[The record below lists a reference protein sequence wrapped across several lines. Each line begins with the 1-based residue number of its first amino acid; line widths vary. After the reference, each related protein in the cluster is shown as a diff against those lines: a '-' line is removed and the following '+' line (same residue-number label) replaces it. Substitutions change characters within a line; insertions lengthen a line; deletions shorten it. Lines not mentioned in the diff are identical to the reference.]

1 MADAKAALVMSA
13 RFDEAIARFD
23 AAHAEDPAKD
33 ASGQPAELVYAQR
46 MGAWLAKLAPDAS
59 EALRL
64 AVRCQHIRR
73 WAIWRS
79 DYPEGVAGYRKWR
92 VDEANAHALTAREIL
107 AQAGYEEAMVQRV
120 QALVRKER
128 LKQDPEAQ
136 LLEDVICLVF
146 LENYFAQ
153 FAQKHDEARLV
164 EILRKTWRKMSP
176 LGQRAALGLQL
187 PAPLR
192 AIVGKALA

>member
-1 MADAKAALVMSA
+1 VDGTLVTGV

-23 AAHAEDPAKD
+23 AAHAEDPEKD

-46 MGAWLAKLAPDAS
+46 MSAWLARLAPDAS

-73 WAIWRS
+73 WAIRRA
-79 DYPEGVAGYRKWR
+79 DYPAGTAGYRKWR
-92 VDEANAHALTAREIL
+92 VDEAASHAETAREL
-107 AQAGYEEAMVQRV
+107 LEESGYDGPAIRRV
-120 QALVRKER
+120 QSLLRKEQ

-146 LENYFAQ
+146 LENYLAR
-153 FAQKHDEARLV
+153 FAQKHDEAKLV
-164 EILRKTWRKMSP
+164 DILRKTWNKMSSR
-176 LGQRAALGLQL
+176 GQEAALGLKL

-192 AIVGKALA
+192 AIIERAVSK

>member
-1 MADAKAALVMSA
+1 MSA
-13 RFDEAIARFD
+13 RFGEAIARFD
-23 AAHAEDPAKD
+23 AAHAEDPGKD

-46 MGAWLAKLAPDAS
+46 MSAWLAKLAPDAS

-73 WAIWRS
+73 WAIRRS

-107 AQAGYEEAMVQRV
+107 AQAGYDEATAQRV
-120 QALVRKER
+120 QLLLRKER

-153 FAQKHDEARLV
+153 FAQKHDEAKLV
-164 EILRKTWRKMSP
+164 RIVRMTWAKMSP
-176 LGQRAALGLQL
+176 RGHEAALGLKL
-187 PAPLR
+187 PTPLR
-192 AIVGKALA
+192 AMVEKALAG

>member
-1 MADAKAALVMSA
+1 MMRGAQFSD
-13 RFDEAIARFD
+13 AIARFD

-46 MGAWLAKLAPDAS
+46 MSAWLAKLAPDAS

-64 AVRCQHIRR
+64 AARCQHIRR
-73 WAIWRS
+73 WAIRRS
-79 DYPEGVAGYRKWR
+79 GYPAGVAGYRKWR
-92 VDEANAHALTAREIL
+92 IDEAASHALTAREIL
-107 AQAGYEEAMVQRV
+107 EKSGFEEQIIQHV
-120 QALVRKER
+120 QALLRKEK

-146 LENYFAQ
+146 LENYFAL
-153 FAQKHDEARLV
+153 FAQKHDEAKLIG
-164 EILRKTWRKMSP
+164 ILRKTWAKMSP
-176 LGQRAALGLQL
+176 LGQREALGLQL
-187 PAPLR
+187 PASLR